1 MAAIDPAAPTTR
13 RVEHTPSIRR
23 TDETKA
29 AFKTT
34 EFVAYIAILIG
45 VFVAGLVIKGG
56 GTDEFKSPTVWLYA
70 VILTFGYMLSRG
82 IAKSG
87 TKSRSWDPREDPNLL
102 RRGDGGDH

>member
-1 MAAIDPAAPTTR
+1 MAADTSVSAGSPGARSAGIRAP
-13 RVEHTPSIRR
+13 RR

-34 EFVAYIAILIG
+34 EFIAYVAVLAG
-45 VFVAGLVIKGG
+45 VFIAGLVIKGS
-56 GTDEFKSPTVWLYA
+56 GTDELQSPQVWLYA

-87 TKSRSWDPREDPNLL
+87 SRHAYTDDDR
-102 RRGDGGDH
+102 